1 MLGTLIGA
9 GLPILSALV
18 GVGIGVLAA
27 LSLSGVVE
35 MVSVTPVLGV
45 MLGLAVGIDYSLFI
59 VNRHRRQLKEGY
71 GLRESISLATGTS
84 GNAVVFAGMTVFIAL
99 LGAQRDRHPLPGRD
113 GHRRR
118 GLRRDRRAHRGDLHP
133 GHAQPHRRARP
144 QRSRARRARDEA
156 APAVAKPVRAMSTRR
171 AIGSV
176 LLGVAVLGALAV
188 PAMSMR
194 LGLPDGSS
202 EASGSTQYQAY
213 TTVAEKFGAGV
224 NGPLL
229 VVADLAGSPT
239 QDEVLAQQ
247 VSIGR
252 QLSAFDDVVAV
263 APIGTS
269 ADGTTIAFQVVPSD
283 GPTSVS
289 TEQLVKELRAAS
301 PLDGGVQIAVAGQ
314 ASGNIDISQKLAD
327 ALPLYL
333 ALVVGLSLLIMVV
346 VFRSIFVPL
355 IATGGFMLSLFAAFG
370 AVVAVFQWGALGGI
384 LGIHTGPILNF
395 LPTILV
401 GILFGLAMDYMLFLT
416 TGMREAYIHGAP
428 ARTAVV
434 LGVRAG
440 RSVVTAAAII
450 MVSVFGGFIFSES
463 AMIPAIGFAL
473 AIGVLLDA
481 FVVRM
486 FIVPSLMHLAGDW
499 AWWLPKWLD
508 RLIPNV
514 DVEGASLERRHPHVA
529 SEHMASETGSIEPG
543 VAPATRPAQ
552 TGSGVIADEELTS
565 GPNKKQRRSDAPLL
579 AFPDGF
585 TREYADGAASS
596 GRERVAALAGGT
608 PGTRQESS
616 PEGAAPPR
624 GS

>member
-1 MLGTLIGA
+1 MVGLVIAAIVLIAMLGTLVGA

-99 LGAQRDRHPLPGRD
+99 LGLNVTGIPFLGVMGTVGAVCVAIAVLIAVTFTPAMLGLMGERVLNGRE
-113 GHRRR
+113 RTA
-118 GLRRDRRAHRGDLHP
+118 LT
-133 GHAQPHRRARP
+133 
-144 QRSRARRARDEA
+144 SEA
-156 APAVAKPVRAMSTRR
+156 APVVAKPVRPMSTRR

-176 LLGVAVLGALAV
+176 LLGVAVLGVLAV

-202 EASGSTQYQAY
+202 EATGSTQYQAY

-229 VVADLAGSPT
+229 VVADLPGSPT

-247 VSIGR
+247 VIIGQ

-269 ADGTTIAFQVVPSD
+269 ANGTTVAFQVVPSD
-283 GPTSVS
+283 GPSSVS
-289 TEQLVKELRAAS
+289 TEQLVKQLRAAS
-301 PLDGGVQIAVAGQ
+301 PLEGGVQIAVAGQ

-333 ALVVGLSLLIMVV
+333 ALVIGLSLLIMVV

-355 IATGGFMLSLFAAFG
+355 IATGGFILSLFAAFG
-370 AVVAVFQWGALGGI
+370 AVVAIFQWGVLGGI

-416 TGMREAYIHGAP
+416 TGMREAYVHGAP

-463 AMIPAIGFAL
+463 AIIPAIGFAL

-529 SEHMASETGSIEPG
+529 SEHTASEGGAIEP
-543 VAPATRPAQ
+543 VASVDRASTR
-552 TGSGVIADEELTS
+552 GSGVTTDET
-565 GPNKKQRRSDAPLL
+565 
-579 AFPDGF
+579 
-585 TREYADGAASS
+585 
-596 GRERVAALAGGT
+596 
-608 PGTRQESS
+608 
-616 PEGAAPPR
+616 
-624 GS
+624 

>member
-1 MLGTLIGA
+1 MRSATQPTPGVEVDFSTEIASGIPSILGGGELVGLVIAAIVLIAMLGTLVGA

-99 LGAQRDRHPLPGRD
+99 LGLNVTGIPFLGVMGTVGAVCVAIAVLIAVTFTPAMLGLMGERVLNGRE
-113 GHRRR
+113 
-118 GLRRDRRAHRGDLHP
+118 RAAL
-133 GHAQPHRRARP
+133 ASQ
-144 QRSRARRARDEA
+144 A

-229 VVADLAGSPT
+229 VVADLPGSPT

-252 QLSAFDDVVAV
+252 QLSAFDGVVAV

-269 ADGTTIAFQVVPSD
+269 ADGTTVAFQVVPSD
-283 GPTSVS
+283 GPSSVS
-289 TEQLVKELRAAS
+289 TEQLVKQLRAAS
-301 PLDGGVQIAVAGQ
+301 PLEGGVQIAVAGQ

-355 IATGGFMLSLFAAFG
+355 IATGGFILSLFAAFG
-370 AVVAVFQWGALGGI
+370 AVVAIFQWGALGGI

-416 TGMREAYIHGAP
+416 TGMREAYVHGAP

-463 AMIPAIGFAL
+463 AIIPAIGFAL

-529 SEHMASETGSIEPG
+529 SEHTASGGGSIEPAASAAG
-543 VAPATRPAQ
+543 PAQ
-552 TGSGVIADEELTS
+552 A
-565 GPNKKQRRSDAPLL
+565 
-579 AFPDGF
+579 
-585 TREYADGAASS
+585 GA
-596 GRERVAALAGGT
+596 G
-608 PGTRQESS
+608 
-616 PEGAAPPR
+616 
-624 GS
+624 